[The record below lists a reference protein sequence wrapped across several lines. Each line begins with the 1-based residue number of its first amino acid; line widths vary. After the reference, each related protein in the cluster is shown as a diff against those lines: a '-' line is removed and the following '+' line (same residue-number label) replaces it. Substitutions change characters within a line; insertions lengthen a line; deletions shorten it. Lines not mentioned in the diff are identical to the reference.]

1 MRDYPVG
8 WWIDAFLMFEPL
20 LKLRFEPSLAGP
32 FQLPLDAVF
41 SAENGKD
48 GGSAPKWNRPLGEH
62 HEEQHTQNQHLKQK

>member
-8 WWIDAFLMFEPL
+8 CWIDAFLMFEPL
-20 LKLRFEPSLAGP
+20 LQLRFEPSLAGP
-32 FQLPLDAVF
+32 FKLPLDSLF